1 MKRKNIITEIESLKY
16 DLSDEEIKKLDTF
29 FDEIKEHLSPTP
41 SERDALLYHFVD
53 AFDYYLKTG
62 LSVEEICERLHW
74 HNIQD
79 YYKSQ
84 ERIVYP
90 LDDAG
95 RIYPLGLR
103 YGEMSVY
110 RISCTLKKEVAPEI
124 LQMALDFS
132 LKRFPSFAC
141 VIKSGVFWHYLERH
155 NSVIE
160 IEEEREL
167 PCKPF
172 SLDIR
177 SNQSFRLLY
186 YKRRISIEMFHA
198 ISDGMGTIT
207 FLKSII
213 GEYFKLLGKEIEY
226 SESLLDINQEVQEGE
241 LTNEYKN
248 FEPSIKPKTV
258 STKRS
263 VQLPGKYSSVV
274 PNQII
279 HFSLKSDQVKQLA
292 KQYHTSVTGYMIS
305 VLFWA
310 VKQCVK
316 EEGTFHIQIPV
327 NVRKLYNKNTLR
339 NYVIVVLIQ
348 IALKEIKDRQS
359 LVNRINQQFHE
370 TTEEEYI
377 HEFLQYSNWLRKT
390 LDYIPIFIKVIFVK
404 LIFDYIANSTV
415 GLELSNLG
423 LVEMPESIRDD
434 IDCFDFVII
443 PGKPNKVN
451 TSLIS
456 YGEKVRLTIT
466 KIIREDYFENAVF
479 RILQEDGLSI
489 ELEGNEKYEG

>member
-1 MKRKNIITEIESLKY
+1 MKRKNSITEIESLKY
-16 DLSDEEIKKLDTF
+16 DLSDEEIKKLDSF

-41 SERDALLYHFVD
+41 NERDALLYHFVD

-90 LDDAG
+90 LDNAG
-95 RIYPLGLR
+95 TVYPLGLR
-103 YGEMSVY
+103 HGEMSVY
-110 RISCTLKKEVAPEI
+110 RISCTLKKEVIPEV

-132 LKRFPSFAC
+132 LKRFPTFAS

-155 NSVIE
+155 NSAIE

-172 SLDIR
+172 SLEIR

-198 ISDGMGTIT
+198 ISDGMGTLT
-207 FLKSII
+207 FFKSIL
-213 GEYFKLLGKEIEY
+213 GEYFKLLGKEMEY
-226 SESLLDINQEVQEGE
+226 SESLLDINEEVQEGE
-241 LTNEYKN
+241 LVNEYKN
-248 FEPSIKPKTV
+248 MDPSIKPRGLN
-258 STKRS
+258 TKRS
-263 VQLPGKYSSVV
+263 VQLPGKYSSIV

-279 HFSLKSDQVKQLA
+279 HFSLKEEQVKQLA
-292 KQYHTSVTGYMIS
+292 KQYHTSVTGYVIS

-310 VKQCVK
+310 AKQYVK
-316 EEGTFHIQIPV
+316 EEGNFHIQIPV
-327 NVRKLYNKNTLR
+327 NVRKLHQKNTLR
-339 NYVIVVLIQ
+339 NYVIIVMIKA
-348 IALKEIKDRQS
+348 ALKEIKDRQS
-359 LVNRINQQFHE
+359 LVDSINQQLHEATQENRINE
-370 TTEEEYI
+370 I
-377 HEFLQYSNWLRKT
+377 VQYSNTLRNA
-390 LDYIPIFIKVIFVK
+390 LDYIPIFIKVIFAK
-404 LIFDYIANSTV
+404 LIFDYIANSAT

-434 IDCFDFVII
+434 IDYFDFVII
-443 PGKPNKVN
+443 PGKPNKHN
-451 TSLIS
+451 ASLVS
-456 YGEKVRLTIT
+456 YGDKVRLTIT
-466 KIIREDYFENAVF
+466 KIIREDYFENAIF